1 MSLQP
6 VSQPVTQKLST
17 DVSKIS
23 NEINAN
29 IKTLEDEM
37 TKKQKQKKIAL
48 ALAGLA
54 TAGIAAVGI
63 ACAIKKGKHID
74 TPIKPSSVPA
84 SPQVPVNVPSVG
96 IKGLARGE
104 SLDFSR
110 VKATADG
117 KDYIFDKYTG
127 AFDGK
132 DVVVEVKN
140 KAVFA
145 RTGLN
150 EKLKQN
156 NRFAIIR
163 DLDTNELIAVKH
175 LDSKDNEIPFVNI
188 DKTKGAIHKTSQ
200 KLTDEAGNK
209 IQKTFK
215 NGKLFSTQTTELR
228 PDGSKL
234 IKIKYE
240 DKKNKT
246 VIHIAADGARKVIQ
260 DAHKNLANEEVFN
273 F

>member
-6 VSQPVTQKLST
+6 VSQPITQKLSA
-17 DVSKIS
+17 DVSKTS
-23 NEINAN
+23 NEINTN

-37 TKKQKQKKIAL
+37 TKKQKQKKIVL
-48 ALAGLA
+48 ALTGLA

-74 TPIKPSSVPA
+74 TPIKPSKVPV
-84 SPQVPVNVPSVG
+84 SPQITADVPSAG
-96 IKGLARGE
+96 IKGLVKGE
-104 SLDFSR
+104 NLDFSK
-110 VKATADG
+110 VKVTADG
-117 KDYIFDKYTG
+117 KDYIIDKYTG
-127 AFDGK
+127 TFDGK

-140 KAVFA
+140 KLVFA
-145 RTGLN
+145 KTGLRA
-150 EKLKQN
+150 KLKEN
-156 NRFAIIR
+156 NGFAIIR
-163 DLDTNELIAVKH
+163 DMNTNELITVKH
-175 LDSKDNEIPFVNI
+175 IDGMGNEIPFVDI

-234 IKIKYE
+234 IKVKYE
-240 DKKNKT
+240 GKKKET
-246 VIHIAADGARKVIQ
+246 IIQIAADGARKVLY
-260 DAHKNLANEEVFN
+260 DAQKSC
-273 F
+273 